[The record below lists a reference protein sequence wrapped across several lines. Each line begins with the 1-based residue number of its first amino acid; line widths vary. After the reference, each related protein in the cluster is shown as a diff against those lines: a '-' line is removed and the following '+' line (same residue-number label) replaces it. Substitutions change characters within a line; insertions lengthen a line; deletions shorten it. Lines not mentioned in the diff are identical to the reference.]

1 MGISPPNHQKDAVP
15 TPQGWRHPRT
25 NELLVSRT
33 ISQTDIDIYLGI
45 MPAPPAEVTMPRAS
59 KPVTPIPTPSETMQA
74 ELEPV
79 HGTLSD
85 NAHEEDPDWHSGC
98 DHEDMTKDELEA
110 KGREHGIELDRRKS
124 REDLVEEL
132 EDHIEN
138 DYQELDLESMTKR
151 ELEDL
156 GREHGIELD
165 RRQNK
170 KSLIKELKE
179 VL

>member
-1 MGISPPNHQKDAVP
+1 MGISPPNYQKDAVP
-15 TPQGWRHPRT
+15 TPQGWKHPRT
-25 NELLVSRT
+25 NELLVARS
-33 ISQTDIDIYLGI
+33 ISQAEIDEYLGI
-45 MPAPPAEVTMPRAS
+45 SVESLRAKRPA
-59 KPVTPIPTPSETMQA
+59 PTPSEAMQA

-85 NAHEEDPDWHSGC
+85 NAHEEDPNWHSGC

-124 REDLVEEL
+124 HEDLVEEL

-138 DYQELDLESMTKR
+138 DYQEPDLESMTKR

>member
-25 NELLVSRT
+25 NELLVARK
-33 ISQTDIDIYLGI
+33 ISQGEIDEYLGI
-45 MPAPPAEVTMPRAS
+45 SVESLRASRPAPVEP
-59 KPVTPIPTPSETMQA
+59 
-74 ELEPV
+74 EPV
-79 HGTLSD
+79 ATLSD
-85 NAHEEDPDWHSGC
+85 NAHEEDPNWHSGC
-98 DHEDMTKDELEA
+98 DHENMTKEELEA

-124 REDLVEEL
+124 HEDLVEEL

-138 DYQELDLESMTKR
+138 DAIDLESMTKR
-151 ELEDL
+151 ELEAL